1 MKPNIFMSYSRREVG
16 FVDQLTGRL
25 EEEGFQV
32 WLDYRSLIPGSPWKT
47 QIEKGLDD
55 SEVILL
61 VVSKESMASKYVE
74 LEWRRVIQEDKRII
88 LVILEAVDLPEV
100 LEKYEWVDFRGN
112 FEAGIRELVGQL
124 EIPVQ
129 EEHPVPETGFKVPR
143 VVWWA
148 FLLSLVTAF
157 MSLFSLWSLFVPFFL
172 LPLPYRILKR
182 DFNITQVQA
191 ALWMLP
197 VVLLLTVFASE
208 GSTGD
213 ASGEVTGA
221 SATALGVFFF
231 SVLLVP
237 VLIFVLRS
245 KGMQRWGKPQASL
258 IKFASL
264 YRPEGQPPK
273 AVSFFIDNAPQDRR
287 IAAEMARTFE
297 QYDHPRAAD
306 IQSAEAVFVLL
317 SEFKNDTEADPES
330 QAVFPVMI
338 QTCEPAERL
347 SKVQW
352 IDFRRGVRN
361 LDAMARLLP
370 EPARL
375 LKALGVRP
383 MGNQLTLP
391 PIIMGMYYFLTL
403 LGIFILGSIFKSAW
417 EFPENFMITAIPL
430 LIVLALIGGLLYLLT
445 RALIQRKGRLAG
457 FINFSIALVV
467 FGVLAFIQSFVPA
480 FMLPDSENFSLAEMY
495 PVVAYAVGMTVMLIF
510 LAFRYRDVQRWFPA
524 RAKKA

>member
-47 QIEKGLDD
+47 QIEKGLDE

-112 FEAGIRELVGQL
+112 FKAGIKELVGQL
-124 EIPVQ
+124 ESPVQ
-129 EEHPVPETGFKVPR
+129 EEHPVPQTGFKIPG

-172 LPLPYRILKR
+172 LPLPYRIFKR

-197 VVLLLTVFASE
+197 VVLLLTAFASE
-208 GSTGD
+208 GSEGN

-221 SATALGVFFF
+221 SATALGVFLF
-231 SVLLVP
+231 SVLVVP

-273 AVSFFIDNAPQDRR
+273 AVSFFIDNAPQDRH

-297 QYDHPRAAD
+297 KYDHPRAAD

-330 QAVFPVMI
+330 QSVFPVMI

-403 LGIFILGSIFKSAW
+403 LGIFILGSVFKNAW
-417 EFPENFMITAIPL
+417 EFPDNFFAAFFPTAIVL
-430 LIVLALIGGLLYLLT
+430 GLIAVLLYFMN
-445 RALIQRKGRLAG
+445 RGLIRRKGRLAG
-457 FINFSIALVV
+457 FVSFSFALLG
-467 FGVLAFIQSFVPA
+467 FGVLSTVQTFLPA
-480 FMLPDSENFSLAEMY
+480 IMRSEDADFSLAEAY
-495 PVVAYAVGMTVMLIF
+495 PLFAFVVGMTVMLIF
-510 LAFRYRDVQRWFPA
+510 LGFRYRDVHRWFPA
-524 RAKKA
+524 RAKKG

>member
-47 QIEKGLDD
+47 QIEKGLDE

-88 LVILEAVDLPEV
+88 LLIFEAVDLPEE
-100 LEKYEWVDFRGN
+100 LEKYEWVDFRGK
-112 FEAGIRELVGQL
+112 FEAGIKELVGQL
-124 EIPVQ
+124 ETPVQ
-129 EEHPVPETGFKVPR
+129 EEHPVPETGFKVPG
-143 VVWWA
+143 VIWWA

-157 MSLFSLWSLFVPFFL
+157 MSLFSLWSLFIPFFL

-182 DFNITQVQA
+182 DFNISQVQA
-191 ALWMLP
+191 ALLMLP
-197 VVLLLTVFASE
+197 VALILTSFAADPE
-208 GSTGD
+208 LAED
-213 ASGEVTGA
+213 FDP
-221 SATALGVFFF
+221 ALGVFFL
-231 SVLLVP
+231 SLPVVP
-237 VLIFVLRS
+237 ASIALLRS

-273 AVSFFIDNAPQDRR
+273 AVSFFIDNAPQDRL

-297 QYDHPRAAD
+297 KYDHPRAAD

-330 QAVFPVMI
+330 QAVFPVII
-338 QTCEPAERL
+338 QTCEPAEKL

-403 LGIFILGSIFKSAW
+403 LGIFILGSVFKSAW

-430 LIVLALIGGLLYLLT
+430 LIVLALIGGLLYFLT
-445 RALIQRKGRLAG
+445 RALIRRKGRLAG

-480 FMLPDSENFSLAEMY
+480 FMLPDDDNFSLAEMY
-495 PVVAYAVGMTVMLIF
+495 PVVAYAVGMAIMLIF
-510 LAFRYRDVQRWFPA
+510 LAFRYRDVRRWFPA